1 MRKMHIQSGLALVA
15 ALLMSTSWVGAT
27 ELVIWHD
34 KGDDGLALIDAMAT
48 EFQKTHPDVTV
59 RSVTMPTEQWFSK
72 SIAAVNTKTGPDILF
87 NDNNRLATVQQSTG
101 KLCDLSDLVNGLP
114 EDDRSF
120 ITDGDLTA
128 GTYDGHVVMM
138 PFQRVI
144 TAWGARKSWLE
155 KLGEDYPR
163 TWPEMLRIAE
173 RFQNEDP
180 DGNGQDDTYGFA
192 LQGGGSGSL
201 IGAGTKLFA
210 MGGNRAPHDLM
221 DENGQITIADPAV
234 SLPTAEYLKV
244 YTDYKL
250 VAPDTINHTFTDMY
264 QLIEGGRVGF
274 FRVGNWNVG
283 KWDKEALMGDYV
295 VGPLPSFDAG
305 VDGAMLVG
313 TVRGMSVP
321 CNGKNV
327 DLAKEFV
334 ASIVGKQQQQDSL
347 ERMGGIVRS
356 DLDTSGVT
364 PSLVNFVNGKYP
376 MQTDDFMASSYAW
389 YPALVDDYYVELS
402 GAIANPPADWAA
414 WFAETAAKLQAKAD
428 AELKK

>member
-1 MRKMHIQSGLALVA
+1 MRNLLNGGSLGLVA
-15 ALLMSTSWVGAT
+15 GLLLAAGSAQAT
-27 ELVIWHD
+27 DLVIWHD
-34 KGDDGLALIDAMAT
+34 KGDDGLAMIDAMAA
-48 EFQKTHPDVTV
+48 EFKKTHPDVDV
-59 RSVTMPTEQWFSK
+59 RSITMPTEQWISK
-72 SIAAVNTKTGPDILF
+72 SIAAVNTGTGPDVLF

-101 KLCDLSDLVNGLP
+101 KLCEMSEVVDALPAEDRAFLS
-114 EDDRSF
+114 
-120 ITDGDLTA
+120 DGDLTA
-128 GTYDGHVVMM
+128 ASFEDKVIMM

-144 TAWGARKSWLE
+144 TAWGARKSWLD
-155 KLGEDYPR
+155 KLGEDYPT

-180 DGNGQDDTYGFA
+180 DDNGQNDTYGFA
-192 LQGGGSGSL
+192 LQGGAAGSL

-221 DENGQITIADPAV
+221 DFDGKITIADPAV
-234 SLPTAEYLKV
+234 AGPTTEYLKI

-283 KWDKEALMGDYV
+283 KWDREALNGDYV
-295 VGPLPSFDAG
+295 VGPLPSLDEG
-305 VDGAMLVG
+305 VEGAMLVG

-334 ASIVGKQQQQDSL
+334 ASIVGKDQQQSSL
-347 ERMGGIVRS
+347 DNMGGIVRS
-356 DLDTSGVT
+356 DLDTSAVT

-376 MQTDDFMASSYAW
+376 MQTDDFMASTYAW
-389 YPALVDDYYVELS
+389 FPALVDAYYVELS
-402 GAIANPPADWAA
+402 GAIANPPTDWNA

-428 AELKK
+428 EELKK